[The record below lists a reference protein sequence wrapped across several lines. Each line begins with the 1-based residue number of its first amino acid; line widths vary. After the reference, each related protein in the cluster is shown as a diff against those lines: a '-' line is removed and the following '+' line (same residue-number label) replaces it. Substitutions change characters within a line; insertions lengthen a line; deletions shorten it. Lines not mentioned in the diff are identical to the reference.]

1 MRQKTFSKEQGICL
15 LSDYLCRPLSPEER
29 KSKALVAMWTKE
41 RAQAEAHAAKIMQ
54 VLRYMSG
61 FVPRED
67 WNWVFKRLK
76 WPSYGVTRKAR
87 KSQKD

>member
-1 MRQKTFSKEQGICL
+1 MRQKTLSKEQGISL

-29 KSKALVAMWTKE
+29 KSKVLVALWAGARKE
-41 RAQAEAHAAKIMQ
+41 AEQHAEEILQ

-76 WPSYGVTRKAR
+76 WPAYGAKP
-87 KSQKD
+87 K